1 MLVLRLILFLGGLS
15 LLAALLLWAIT
26 RQRVYLRWFGR
37 IFQVVL
43 ILLLVFFLYLFGAR
57 LLAVA

>member
-1 MLVLRLILFLGGLS
+1 LLVLRLILFLGGLS